1 MGGIMS
7 VRWDPLKDILSM
19 HDRINRV
26 FNDSFQKN
34 DLSGAGEWLPPVDIY
49 ETETEIV
56 ILAELPG
63 IPEDAID
70 IQLNEGVLILRG
82 EKSSPHDNETDSYYR
97 LERPFGK
104 FSRSFTLPN
113 GLELSDIKASIRDGV
128 LKITIV
134 KARNRLK
141 NIKVTKD

>member
-1 MGGIMS
+1 MS
-7 VRWDPLKDILSM
+7 IRWDPLKDILNM
-19 HDRINRV
+19 HDRLNRM
-26 FNDSFQKN
+26 FSDTFQKN
-34 DLSGAGEWLPPVDIY
+34 DLSGSGEWLPPVDIY

-70 IQLNEGVLILRG
+70 VQMNDGVLVLRG
-82 EKSSPHDNETDSYYR
+82 EKPSPRDNETDSYYR

-113 GLELSDIKASIRDGV
+113 GLELSDVKASIRDGV
-128 LKITIV
+128 LKITMSKV
-134 KARNRLK
+134 QSRPK